1 MQKILTLLNP
11 ELAHNL
17 TVNILSKTGASPLS
31 FFYRQTTEFS
41 PVEVMGLQFRNR
53 VGLASGFDKN
63 GEAIDAFEAIGF
75 GFVEVGTVTPKAQ
88 PGNTKPRL
96 FRLKKSKAVIN
107 RLGFNNKG
115 VDNLVSNLKARKS
128 KIPVGVNIGKNKSTP
143 IEHAQKDYIFCMEKV
158 YEHASY
164 ITINISSPNTK
175 NLRSMQSG
183 ALLDDLLGS
192 LKEKQQSLT
201 HSEGRYV
208 PLVLKIAPD
217 LTKEEVGLIAEALL
231 NYEFDGVVATNT
243 TVDRSS
249 IMHEKNAYQ
258 EGGLSGAPLCQKSTE
273 VITLLNEYLEDKVPI
288 IGVGGITSVI
298 DGKQKLEAGARL
310 LQLYT
315 GFIYEGLPLIK
326 DLAKIK

>member
-17 TVNILSKTGASPLS
+17 TINILRKTGASPLS
-31 FFYRQTTEFS
+31 FFYRQSAEFS

-53 VGLASGFDKN
+53 VGLAAGFDKN
-63 GEAIDAFEAIGF
+63 GEAIDAFEAMGF

-273 VITLLNEYLEDKVPI
+273 VITLLNEYLGDKVPI

-298 DGKQKLEAGARL
+298 DGKQKLEAGAQL

>member
-17 TVNILSKTGASPLS
+17 TINILRKTGASPLS
-31 FFYRQTTEFS
+31 FFYRQSAEFS

-53 VGLASGFDKN
+53 VGLAAGFDKN
-63 GEAIDAFEAIGF
+63 GEAIDAFEAMGF

-164 ITINISSPNTK
+164 IC
-175 NLRSMQSG
+175 L
-183 ALLDDLLGS
+183 
-192 LKEKQQSLT
+192 
-201 HSEGRYV
+201 
-208 PLVLKIAPD
+208 
-217 LTKEEVGLIAEALL
+217 
-231 NYEFDGVVATNT
+231 
-243 TVDRSS
+243 
-249 IMHEKNAYQ
+249 
-258 EGGLSGAPLCQKSTE
+258 
-273 VITLLNEYLEDKVPI
+273 
-288 IGVGGITSVI
+288 
-298 DGKQKLEAGARL
+298 
-310 LQLYT
+310 LYT
-315 GFIYEGLPLIK
+315 SPSPR
-326 DLAKIK
+326 DQ

>member
-17 TVNILSKTGASPLS
+17 TINILSKTGASPLS
-31 FFYRQTTEFS
+31 FFYRQSAEFS

-53 VGLASGFDKN
+53 VGLAAGFDKN
-63 GEAIDAFEAIGF
+63 GEAIDAFEAMGF

-201 HSEGRYV
+201 NSEGRYV

-258 EGGLSGAPLCQKSTE
+258 EGGLSGAPLCQKSTA
-273 VITLLNEYLEDKVPI
+273 VITLLNECLGDKVPI

-298 DGKQKLEAGARL
+298 DGKQKLEAGAQL

>member
-31 FFYRQTTEFS
+31 FFYRQPTEFS

-53 VGLASGFDKN
+53 VGLAAGFDKN
-63 GEAIDAFEAIGF
+63 GEAIDAFEAMGF

-115 VDNLVSNLKARKS
+115 VENLVSNLKARKS

-201 HSEGRYV
+201 NSEGRYV

-217 LTKEEVGLIAEALL
+217 LTKKEVGLIAEALL
-231 NYEFDGVVATNT
+231 NYEFDGVIATNT

-273 VITLLNEYLEDKVPI
+273 VITLLNEYLGDKVPI

>member
-53 VGLASGFDKN
+53 VGLAAGFDKN
-63 GEAIDAFEAIGF
+63 GEAIDAFEAMGF

-201 HSEGRYV
+201 NSVGRYV

-273 VITLLNEYLEDKVPI
+273 VITLLNECLGDKVPI
-288 IGVGGITSVI
+288 IGVGGITSAI

>member
-17 TVNILSKTGASPLS
+17 TINILSKTGASPLS
-31 FFYRQTTEFS
+31 FFYRQSAEFS

-53 VGLASGFDKN
+53 VGLAAGFDKN
-63 GEAIDAFEAIGF
+63 GEAIDAFEAMGF

-128 KIPVGVNIGKNKSTP
+128 KIPVGVNIGKNKSTS

-192 LKEKQQSLT
+192 LKEKQQSLAN
-201 HSEGRYV
+201 SEGRYV

-273 VITLLNEYLEDKVPI
+273 VITLLYEYLGDKVPI

>member
-17 TVNILSKTGASPLS
+17 TINILSKTGASPLS
-31 FFYRQTTEFS
+31 FFYRQSAEFS
-41 PVEVMGLQFRNR
+41 PVEVMGLQFRNK
-53 VGLASGFDKN
+53 VGLAAGFDKN
-63 GEAIDAFEAIGF
+63 GEAIDAFEAMGF

-201 HSEGRYV
+201 NSEGRYV

-273 VITLLNEYLEDKVPI
+273 VITLLYEYLGDKVPI

>member
-31 FFYRQTTEFS
+31 FFYRQPTEFS
-41 PVEVMGLQFRNR
+41 QVEVMGLQFRNR
-53 VGLASGFDKN
+53 IGLAAGFDKN
-63 GEAIDAFEAIGF
+63 GEAIDAFEAMGF

-201 HSEGRYV
+201 NSEGRYV

-273 VITLLNEYLEDKVPI
+273 VIILLYEYLGDKVPI

>member
-17 TVNILSKTGASPLS
+17 TVNILSKTGASPLNV
-31 FFYRQTTEFS
+31 FYRQSVKYS
-41 PVEVMGLQFRNR
+41 PVEAMGLQFRNR
-53 VGLASGFDKN
+53 VGLAAGFDKN
-63 GEAIDAFEAIGF
+63 GEAIDAFEAMGF

-88 PGNTKPRL
+88 SGNTKPRL

-115 VDNLVSNLKARKS
+115 VDNLVSNLKARRS

-143 IEHAQKDYIFCMEKV
+143 IKHAQKDYIFCMEKV

-164 ITINISSPNTK
+164 VTINISSPNTK

-183 ALLDDLLGS
+183 ALLDDLLSS

-201 HSEGRYV
+201 NSVGRYV

-217 LTKEEVGLIAEALL
+217 LSQEEVGLIAGALL
-231 NYEFDGVVATNT
+231 NFEFDGVIATNT

-249 IMHEKNAYQ
+249 IVYEKNAHQ
-258 EGGLSGAPLCQKSTE
+258 EGGLSGAPLCKKSTE
-273 VITLLNEYLEDKVPI
+273 VITLLNECLGDKMPI

-298 DGKQKLEAGARL
+298 DGKQKLEAGAQL

-315 GFIYEGLPLIK
+315 GFIYQGLPLIK

>member
-53 VGLASGFDKN
+53 VGLAAGFDKN
-63 GEAIDAFEAIGF
+63 GEAIDAFEAMGF

-175 NLRSMQSG
+175 NLRSMQNG

-201 HSEGRYV
+201 NSEGRYV

-273 VITLLNEYLEDKVPI
+273 VITLLYEYLGDKVPI

>member
-31 FFYRQTTEFS
+31 FFYRQHAEFS

-53 VGLASGFDKN
+53 VGLAAGFDKN
-63 GEAIDAFEAIGF
+63 GEAIDAFEAMGF

-201 HSEGRYV
+201 NSEGRYV

-273 VITLLNEYLEDKVPI
+273 VITLLYEYLGDKVPI

-298 DGKQKLEAGARL
+298 DGKQKLEAGAQL

>member
-31 FFYRQTTEFS
+31 VFYRQPAEFS

-53 VGLASGFDKN
+53 VGLAAGFDKN
-63 GEAIDAFEAIGF
+63 GEAIDAFEAMGF

-201 HSEGRYV
+201 NSEGRYV

-273 VITLLNEYLEDKVPI
+273 VITLLNECLGDKVPI

-298 DGKQKLEAGARL
+298 DGKQKLEAGAQL

>member
-17 TVNILSKTGASPLS
+17 TINILSKTGASPLS
-31 FFYRQTTEFS
+31 FFYRQSAEFS
-41 PVEVMGLQFRNR
+41 PVEVMGLQFRNK
-53 VGLASGFDKN
+53 VGLAAGFDKN
-63 GEAIDAFEAIGF
+63 GEAIDAFEAMGF

-201 HSEGRYV
+201 NSEGRYV

-273 VITLLNEYLEDKVPI
+273 VITLLYEYLGDKVPI

-298 DGKQKLEAGARL
+298 DGKQKLEAGAQL

>member
-17 TVNILSKTGASPLS
+17 TINILSKTGASPLS
-31 FFYRQTTEFS
+31 FFYRQSAEFS

-53 VGLASGFDKN
+53 VGLAAGFDKN
-63 GEAIDAFEAIGF
+63 GEAIDAFEAMGF

-201 HSEGRYV
+201 NSEGRYV

-217 LTKEEVGLIAEALL
+217 LTNEEVGLIAEALL

-273 VITLLNEYLEDKVPI
+273 VITLLYEYLGGKVPI

-298 DGKQKLEAGARL
+298 DGKQKLEAGAQL

>member
-17 TVNILSKTGASPLS
+17 TINILSKTGASPLS
-31 FFYRQTTEFS
+31 FFYRQSAEFS

-53 VGLASGFDKN
+53 VGLAAGFDKN
-63 GEAIDAFEAIGF
+63 GEAIDAFEAMGF

-201 HSEGRYV
+201 NSEGRYV

-273 VITLLNEYLEDKVPI
+273 VITLLYEYLGDKVPI

>member
-1 MQKILTLLNP
+1 
-11 ELAHNL
+11 
-17 TVNILSKTGASPLS
+17 
-31 FFYRQTTEFS
+31 
-41 PVEVMGLQFRNR
+41 MGLQFRNR
-53 VGLASGFDKN
+53 VGLAAGFDKN
-63 GEAIDAFEAIGF
+63 GEAIDAFEAMGF

-115 VDNLVSNLKARKS
+115 VDNLVSNLKVRKS

-273 VITLLNEYLEDKVPI
+273 VITLLYEYLGDKVPI

-298 DGKQKLEAGARL
+298 DGKQKLEAGAQL

>member
-17 TVNILSKTGASPLS
+17 TINILSKTGASPLS
-31 FFYRQTTEFS
+31 FFYRQSAEFS

-53 VGLASGFDKN
+53 VGLAAGCDKK
-63 GEAIDAFEAIGF
+63 GEAIDAFEAMGF

-201 HSEGRYV
+201 NSEGRYV

-231 NYEFDGVVATNT
+231 NYEFDGVIATNT

-273 VITLLNEYLEDKVPI
+273 VITLLNEYLGDKVPI

>member
-17 TVNILSKTGASPLS
+17 TINILRKTGASPLS
-31 FFYRQTTEFS
+31 FFYRQSVEFS

-53 VGLASGFDKN
+53 VGLAAGFDKN
-63 GEAIDAFEAIGF
+63 GEAIDAFEAMGF

-201 HSEGRYV
+201 NSEGRYV

-249 IMHEKNAYQ
+249 IMHEKNAHQ

-273 VITLLNEYLEDKVPI
+273 VITLLNECLGDKVPI

-298 DGKQKLEAGARL
+298 DGKQKLEAGAQL

>member
-31 FFYRQTTEFS
+31 FFYRQLVEFS

-53 VGLASGFDKN
+53 VGLAAGFDKN
-63 GEAIDAFEAIGF
+63 GEAIDAFEAMGF

-115 VDNLVSNLKARKS
+115 VDNLVSNLKARQS

-201 HSEGRYV
+201 NSEGRYV

-273 VITLLNEYLEDKVPI
+273 VITLLYEYLGDKVPI

-298 DGKQKLEAGARL
+298 DGKQKLEAGAQL

-326 DLAKIK
+326 DLAEIK

>member
-17 TVNILSKTGASPLS
+17 TINILSKTGASPLS
-31 FFYRQTTEFS
+31 FFYRQSAEFS
-41 PVEVMGLQFRNR
+41 PVEVMGLQFRNK
-53 VGLASGFDKN
+53 VGLAAGFDKN
-63 GEAIDAFEAIGF
+63 GEAIDAFEAMGF

-183 ALLDDLLGS
+183 ALLHDLLGS

-201 HSEGRYV
+201 NSEGRYV

-273 VITLLNEYLEDKVPI
+273 VITLLYEYLGDKVPI

>member
-17 TVNILSKTGASPLS
+17 TINILRKTGASPLS
-31 FFYRQTTEFS
+31 FFYRQSAEFS

-53 VGLASGFDKN
+53 VGLAAGFDKN

-201 HSEGRYV
+201 NSEGRYV

-273 VITLLNEYLEDKVPI
+273 VITLLNECLGDKVPI

-298 DGKQKLEAGARL
+298 DGKQKLEAGAQL

>member
-17 TVNILSKTGASPLS
+17 TINILSKTGASPLS
-31 FFYRQTTEFS
+31 FFYRQSAEFS
-41 PVEVMGLQFRNR
+41 PVEVMGLQFRNK
-53 VGLASGFDKN
+53 VGLAAGFDKN
-63 GEAIDAFEAIGF
+63 GEAIDAFEAMGF

-201 HSEGRYV
+201 SSEGRYV

-273 VITLLNEYLEDKVPI
+273 VITLLNECLGDKVPI

-298 DGKQKLEAGARL
+298 DGKQKLEAGAQL

>member
-53 VGLASGFDKN
+53 VGLAAGFDKN
-63 GEAIDAFEAIGF
+63 GEAIDAFEAMGF

-201 HSEGRYV
+201 NSEGRYV

-243 TVDRSS
+243 TVDSSS

-273 VITLLNEYLEDKVPI
+273 VITLLYEYLGDKVPI

>member
-1 MQKILTLLNP
+1 
-11 ELAHNL
+11 
-17 TVNILSKTGASPLS
+17 
-31 FFYRQTTEFS
+31 
-41 PVEVMGLQFRNR
+41 
-53 VGLASGFDKN
+53 
-63 GEAIDAFEAIGF
+63 
-75 GFVEVGTVTPKAQ
+75 
-88 PGNTKPRL
+88 
-96 FRLKKSKAVIN
+96 
-107 RLGFNNKG
+107 
-115 VDNLVSNLKARKS
+115 
-128 KIPVGVNIGKNKSTP
+128 
-143 IEHAQKDYIFCMEKV
+143 
-158 YEHASY
+158 
-164 ITINISSPNTK
+164 
-175 NLRSMQSG
+175 MQSG

-201 HSEGRYV
+201 NSEGRYV

-273 VITLLNEYLEDKVPI
+273 AITLLNECLGDKVPI

-298 DGKQKLEAGARL
+298 DGKQKLEAGAQL

>member
-1 MQKILTLLNP
+1 M
-11 ELAHNL
+11 
-17 TVNILSKTGASPLS
+17 
-31 FFYRQTTEFS
+31 
-41 PVEVMGLQFRNR
+41 
-53 VGLASGFDKN
+53 
-63 GEAIDAFEAIGF
+63 GF

-115 VDNLVSNLKARKS
+115 VENLVSNLKARKS

-183 ALLDDLLGS
+183 ALLDDLLSS

-201 HSEGRYV
+201 NSEGRYV

-273 VITLLNEYLEDKVPI
+273 VITLLYEYLGDKVPI

-298 DGKQKLEAGARL
+298 DGKQKLEAGAQL

>member
-53 VGLASGFDKN
+53 VGLAAGFDKN
-63 GEAIDAFEAIGF
+63 GEAIDAFEAMGF

-201 HSEGRYV
+201 NSEGRYV

-273 VITLLNEYLEDKVPI
+273 VITLLYEYLGDKVPI

>member
-17 TVNILSKTGASPLS
+17 TINILSKTGASPLS
-31 FFYRQTTEFS
+31 FFYRQSAEFS

-53 VGLASGFDKN
+53 VGLAAGFDKN
-63 GEAIDAFEAIGF
+63 GEAIDAFEAMGF

-201 HSEGRYV
+201 NSEGRYV

-273 VITLLNEYLEDKVPI
+273 VITLLYEYLGDKVPI

-298 DGKQKLEAGARL
+298 DGKQKLEAGAQL

>member
-31 FFYRQTTEFS
+31 FFYRQHAEFS

-53 VGLASGFDKN
+53 VGLAAGFDKN
-63 GEAIDAFEAIGF
+63 GEAIDAFEAMGF

-164 ITINISSPNTK
+164 VTINISSPNTK

-183 ALLDDLLGS
+183 VLLDDLLNS
-192 LKEKQQSLT
+192 LKEKQQSMT
-201 HSEGRYV
+201 NSEGRYV

-243 TVDRSS
+243 TIDRSS

-273 VITLLNEYLEDKVPI
+273 VITLLYEYLGDKVPI

-298 DGKQKLEAGARL
+298 DGKQKLEAGAQL

>member
-17 TVNILSKTGASPLS
+17 TINILSKTGASPLS
-31 FFYRQTTEFS
+31 FFYRQSAEFS
-41 PVEVMGLQFRNR
+41 PVEVMGLQFRNK
-53 VGLASGFDKN
+53 VGLAAGFDKN
-63 GEAIDAFEAIGF
+63 GEAIDAFEAMGF

-201 HSEGRYV
+201 NSEGRYV

-273 VITLLNEYLEDKVPI
+273 VITLLYEYLGGKVPI

-298 DGKQKLEAGARL
+298 DGKQKLEAGAQL

>member
-17 TVNILSKTGASPLS
+17 TINILSKTGASPLS
-31 FFYRQTTEFS
+31 FFYRQSTEFS
-41 PVEVMGLQFRNR
+41 PVEVMGLQFRNK
-53 VGLASGFDKN
+53 VGLAAGFDKN
-63 GEAIDAFEAIGF
+63 GEAIDAFEAMGF

-201 HSEGRYV
+201 NSEGRYV

-273 VITLLNEYLEDKVPI
+273 VITLLYEYLGDKVPI

>member
-1 MQKILTLLNP
+1 
-11 ELAHNL
+11 
-17 TVNILSKTGASPLS
+17 
-31 FFYRQTTEFS
+31 
-41 PVEVMGLQFRNR
+41 MGLQFRNR
-53 VGLASGFDKN
+53 VGLAAGFDKN
-63 GEAIDAFEAIGF
+63 GEAIDAFEAMGF

-143 IEHAQKDYIFCMEKV
+143 IEHAQRDYIFCMEKV

-175 NLRSMQSG
+175 NLRSMQNG

-201 HSEGRYV
+201 NSEGRYV

-249 IMHEKNAYQ
+249 VMHEKNAYQ

-273 VITLLNEYLEDKVPI
+273 VITLLNEYLGDKVPI

>member
-17 TVNILSKTGASPLS
+17 TINILSKTGASPLS
-31 FFYRQTTEFS
+31 FFYRQSAEFS
-41 PVEVMGLQFRNR
+41 PVEVMGLQFKNR
-53 VGLASGFDKN
+53 VGLAAGFDKN
-63 GEAIDAFEAIGF
+63 GEAIDAFEAMGF

-201 HSEGRYV
+201 NSEGRYV

-273 VITLLNEYLEDKVPI
+273 VITLLYEYLGDKVPI

-298 DGKQKLEAGARL
+298 DGKQKLEAGAQL

>member
-17 TVNILSKTGASPLS
+17 TINILSKTGASPLS
-31 FFYRQTTEFS
+31 FFYRQSAEFS

-53 VGLASGFDKN
+53 VGLAAGFDKN
-63 GEAIDAFEAIGF
+63 GEAIDAFEAMGF

-88 PGNTKPRL
+88 LGNTKPRL

-201 HSEGRYV
+201 NSEGRYV

-273 VITLLNEYLEDKVPI
+273 VITLLNEYLGNKVPI

-298 DGKQKLEAGARL
+298 DGKQKLEAGAQL

>member
-31 FFYRQTTEFS
+31 FFYSQPTEFS

-53 VGLASGFDKN
+53 VGLAAGFDKN
-63 GEAIDAFEAIGF
+63 GEAIDAFEAMGF

-183 ALLDDLLGS
+183 ALLDDLLDS

-201 HSEGRYV
+201 NSEGRYV

-273 VITLLNEYLEDKVPI
+273 VITLLNEYLGDKVPI

-298 DGKQKLEAGARL
+298 DGKQKLEAGAQL